1 MARLKEVVAMA
12 IDREESQYRLIAECC
27 RRHLPTLQRLAKLG
41 TTWNRTRA
49 PVGCRNCTSS
59 IWMAANDR
67 SRKDAPRRNDPR
79 AVMEASRP
87 PALMVFTFSPG
98 WES

>member
-1 MARLKEVVAMA
+1 MA
-12 IDREESQYRLIAECC
+12 IDREESQYRLIAECY

-49 PVGCRNCTSS
+49 PVGCRNKTSS
-59 IWMAANDR
+59 MWMAANHR
-67 SRKDAPRRNDPR
+67 RRKDAPPRNDPR
-79 AVMEASRP
+79 AVMETSRP